1 MSREY
6 HVSRRGAALLVIP
19 SSLLCVLLWYTIP
32 LILNL
37 PCYQGYSLSIVPL
50 LPRNNVVYITN
61 RVSSSTS
68 TTSMDRRRNHA
79 RYRVSR
85 TMASFSKKEM
95 TIPTT
100 VPSFNSISSFIGKS
114 TSTLVSLL
122 CFATLAY
129 KRNATMVSFFLGS
142 IVNAV
147 VAKVLKRIIKQQRPE
162 TKDPHDD
169 DDEGTS
175 TIRPTDNGMPSSHSM
190 SLGFIGTFTYLGWGK
205 KHSIVAPILLIYIIT
220 SLFYRVQAKLHT
232 KEQVYVGVLFGGEK
246 TKNIKT
252 ATTTKLRLTIHK
264 LLITSLHKLNYLS
277 LPYVYFLF
285 IFVGGDIIMKHS
297 MDTCGINLP
306 LDFGPSPLT
315 LIPSFLTSFY
325 HQAVSFLHNI

>member
-6 HVSRRGAALLVIP
+6 HVSRRGAALPVIP

-162 TKDPHDD
+162 TTDPHDD
-169 DDEGTS
+169 DDDGTS

-232 KEQVYVGVLFGGEK
+232 KEQVYVGVLFGALNGYMWHQF
-246 TKNIKT
+246 TFGFWPFSTNFNSI
-252 ATTTKLRLTIHK
+252 ISNK
-264 LLITSLHKLNYLS
+264 LLPPSGIFPPQYLI
-277 LPYVYFLF
+277 LPA
-285 IFVGGDIIMKHS
+285 FVGLAVVGSFERRISRWMKKKKVETQTQKY
-297 MDTCGINLP
+297 D
-306 LDFGPSPLT
+306 
-315 LIPSFLTSFY
+315 
-325 HQAVSFLHNI
+325 